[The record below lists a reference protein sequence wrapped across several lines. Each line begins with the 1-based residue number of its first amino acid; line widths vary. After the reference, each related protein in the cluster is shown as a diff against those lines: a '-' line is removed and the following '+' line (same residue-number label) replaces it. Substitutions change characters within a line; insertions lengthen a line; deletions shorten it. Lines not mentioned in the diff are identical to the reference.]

1 MKQTFSVVTTWG
13 LPHWDTH
20 AKRSV
25 PRIIDQW
32 PQQVEKLFY
41 PDDITQQIVAPNTN
55 YYSLLNEQPEFS
67 TFKTRAGSDAEVKEK
82 MNVSKNAYEYD
93 VVRFAHKVFSVLDA
107 AEKCTTD
114 QLIWLDA
121 DTVTYKPIT
130 MEWLNHIAPEHSF
143 TTFIGRPKKGYSECG
158 FVSYN
163 ISSPYAKE
171 FFTRWRSYYSNDL
184 YKSLNA
190 YTDCHTYDAVRIKMK
205 EEQKIQDNDL
215 NDGRFLGYR
224 GSKHPFVN
232 SELGD
237 YMDHLK
243 GERKDIQSSVKD
255 MKVKRQ
261 DEHWQ

>member
-1 MKQTFSVVTTWG
+1 MTQTFTVVTTWG
-13 LPHWDTH
+13 PQHWEHH

-25 PRIIDQW
+25 QSILDLW
-32 PQQVEKLFY
+32 PEQVHKIFY
-41 PDDITQQIVAPNTN
+41 PDDESQTITANNTSYYQLTDQQPAFV
-55 YYSLLNEQPEFS
+55 E
-67 TFKTRAGSDAEVKEK
+67 FKTRASIDPIVKEK
-82 MNVSKNAYEYD
+82 MMASKNAYEYD

-107 AEKCTTD
+107 AEQCTTD

-130 MEWLNHIAPEHSF
+130 IEWLDHIAPEHSF

-163 ISSPYAKE
+163 INSPYAKE
-171 FFTRWRSYYSNDL
+171 FFKRWRSYYEQDL
-184 YKSLNA
+184 YKKLNA
-190 YTDCHTYDAVRIKMK
+190 FTDCHTYDAVRIQMK

-261 DEHWQ
+261 DEHWR

>member
-25 PRIIDQW
+25 QSIIDQW

-55 YYSLLNEQPEFS
+55 YYSLLNEQPEFA

>member
-1 MKQTFSVVTTWG
+1 MTQTFSVVTTWG
-13 LPHWDTH
+13 DQHWDHH

-25 PRIIDQW
+25 QSILSHW
-32 PQQVEKLFY
+32 PEQVTKFFY
-41 PDDITQQIVAPNTN
+41 PDNLIQQIKAPNTN
-55 YYSLLNEQPEFS
+55 YFSVVTEQP
-67 TFKTRAGSDAEVKEK
+67 TFNDFKNRASNDQDVKEK
-82 MNVSKNAYEYD
+82 MQTSKNAYEYD
-93 VVRFAHKVFSVLDA
+93 VVRFAHKVFAVLDA
-107 AEKCTTD
+107 VDKCSTD
-114 QLIWLDA
+114 QLIWIDA

-130 MEWLNHIAPEHSF
+130 IEWLNHIAPEHSF

-163 ISSPYAKE
+163 ISSPYAEE
-171 FFTRWRSYYSNDL
+171 FFARWRSYYEKDL
-184 YKSLNA
+184 YKKLNE
-190 YTDCHTYDAVRIKMK
+190 YTDCHTYDAVRMQMK

-261 DEHWQ
+261 DAHWR